1 MAPFLR
7 REWGDDA
14 LAVIR
19 AVKELF
25 DPAGLLNPGVIFN
38 DAPPRCHPSHF
49 KLLPLIDPLIDRC
62 IECGFCEVNCLT
74 CGLLLS
80 SRQRIV
86 VRREIARLKASGE
99 NPRLVRELER
109 GYRYPGEQTCAGDG
123 LCSTSCPVGINTGEL
138 THAVRALRVPPG
150 SAGHAAGEFAAR
162 RFAGLKNTLRPVLT
176 LADTVHRVFGPRT
189 MTAAAKGLHALG
201 LPQWLPSMPRAYRM
215 PETLRTASAPEPDKV
230 VYFPSCINQT
240 MGLARETPVA
250 EPLAE
255 KMVAL
260 LRKAGYEVVF
270 PENMER
276 LCCGTIWES
285 KGMADIAD
293 RKTAELEEALWRA
306 SGEGRWPVLCDQSP
320 CLHRMREK
328 IGRMKLYEPAEFIW
342 TFLRDRL
349 EFRPQPGPV
358 AVHVTCSMRRMGLD
372 GVIVALARL
381 CADEVVVPEEVGCCG
396 FAGDRGFTHPEVN
409 AWALRKLR
417 PVIERSGAKAGYSN
431 SRTCEIGLSARSGVP
446 YVSIVYLVDACT
458 TPKENPGA

>member
-1 MAPFLR
+1 M
-7 REWGDDA
+7 
-14 LAVIR
+14 
-19 AVKELF
+19 
-25 DPAGLLNPGVIFN
+25 
-38 DAPPRCHPSHF
+38 
-49 KLLPLIDPLIDRC
+49 
-62 IECGFCEVNCLT
+62 
-74 CGLLLS
+74 
-80 SRQRIV
+80 
-86 VRREIARLKASGE
+86 
-99 NPRLVRELER
+99 
-109 GYRYPGEQTCAGDG
+109 
-123 LCSTSCPVGINTGEL
+123 
-138 THAVRALRVPPG
+138 PPG

-176 LADTVHRVFGPRT
+176 LADTAHRVLGTPT

-215 PETLRTASAPEPDKV
+215 PETLRTAPAAGPDKV
-230 VYFPSCINQT
+230 VYFPSCINRT
-240 MGLARETPVA
+240 MGPARETPVA
-250 EPLAE
+250 EPLAG

-349 EFRPQPGPV
+349 EFRPQPG
-358 AVHVTCSMRRMGLD
+358 TRRRAMSP
-372 GVIVALARL
+372 AR
-381 CADEVVVPEEVGCCG
+381 CAAWGWRGDR
-396 FAGDRGFTHPEVN
+396 FAGAAVCRRGGG
-409 AWALRKLR
+409 ARGGWMLRIRRR
-417 PVIERSGAKAGYSN
+417 PRIHAPRGQRLGPAQTAARH
-431 SRTCEIGLSARSGVP
+431 RTLGREGGLFEQPHV
-446 YVSIVYLVDACT
+446 
-458 TPKENPGA
+458 